1 MKKCICGAMCAVLLC
16 MTMLCGCGKEP
27 ETEKLGSNDPN
38 NLLSPAMVLTSAIAK
53 AGDEVTFDLSIT
65 ESSDLWGFSW
75 EVNYDEAVL
84 TPVDVVMSEAYI
96 ANFEMDIAKDKNP
109 VVLQGVG
116 REIQNYPLVGD
127 VAQLT
132 FRVAKDATPGEY
144 PVNIG
149 CKEGNNIDVDAND
162 IPFTPVTAI
171 VTVK

>member
-1 MKKCICGAMCAVLLC
+1 MKKRLVGAISAVLLC
-16 MTMLCGCGKEP
+16 AVLLCGCGKEP
-27 ETEKLGSNDPN
+27 ETEKLGNNDPN
-38 NLLSPAMVLTSAIAK
+38 NLLSPAMVLTSATAN
-53 AGDEVTFDLSIT
+53 AGDEITLDLSIT

-75 EVNYDEAVL
+75 EVHYDGAVL
-84 TPVDVVMSEAYI
+84 TPVDVVMSEAYN
-96 ANFEMDIAKDKNP
+96 ANFEMEVTKDKNP

-132 FRVAKDATPGEY
+132 FRVAKNAAPGEY